1 MISRQ
6 LSNQLKAMLANKKS
20 DSSIL
25 RCLAKGIIQDQK
37 ILAESNARILFQKF
51 PIIDTACRG
60 NLILL

>member
-1 MISRQ
+1 
-6 LSNQLKAMLANKKS
+6 MLANKKS